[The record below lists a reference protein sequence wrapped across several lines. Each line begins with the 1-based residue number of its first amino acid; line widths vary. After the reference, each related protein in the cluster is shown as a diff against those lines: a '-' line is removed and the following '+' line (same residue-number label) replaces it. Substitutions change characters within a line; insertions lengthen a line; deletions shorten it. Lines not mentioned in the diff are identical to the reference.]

1 MQYPRLGLEGPH
13 DLTLTTMTLSS
24 HSSSELCSCQ
34 SGFFHHPPNMPGL
47 FLPLHLCSGFPHSR
61 TSFFVLVAKLHPQD
75 LASGVPPSQ
84 RRPCLPHPPGDQAA
98 PLNSCSI
105 ITRDGGREGLV
116 GWMVNSHTSLEVAWV
131 CGWRDL
137 FYIVSIRTYK
147 CNFLTRDCES
157 PKSRGTVWACREG
170 LMVLCT
176 ELTDASGCSGEKL
189 PCGENT
195 TTSPDGGPNIS
206 SCVKVIVTF

>member
-1 MQYPRLGLEGPH
+1 MIWPYLPWLWVPTLPLNCVPVSLGLFIIRQTCQAYSYLCTFAQAFP
-13 DLTLTTMTLSS
+13 TLERLS
-24 HSSSELCSCQ
+24 
-34 SGFFHHPPNMPGL
+34 
-47 FLPLHLCSGFPHSR
+47 
-61 TSFFVLVAKLHPQD
+61 SFFVLLSKLHPQD
-75 LASGVPPSQ
+75 LASGVLPSQ
-84 RRPCLPHPPGDQAA
+84 RRPCLPHPPGDQVA
-98 PLNSCSI
+98 PLNSRSI

-116 GWMVNSHTSLEVAWV
+116 GWMANSYTNLEVAWV
-131 CGWRDL
+131 CGLRDL

-147 CNFLTRDCES
+147 CNFLTGECES
-157 PKSRGTVWACREG
+157 PKSRGTVCACREG

-195 TTSPDGGPNIS
+195 TTSPSGGPNIS